1 MRADAEKTQRE
12 VRGVLVMQRIPRL
25 QIYRERMIHI
35 ELLFNVRR
43 VNSSILANAGK
54 TVNIYGEESL

>member
-12 VRGVLVMQRIPRL
+12 VRGVLGMQRIPRL